1 MTLAVD
7 DPPAY
12 SPPSY
17 ASTVYTPL
25 AHSDVVRVLAL
36 YPAITHDA
44 EIQCELLSTEIST
57 CQELEQSYV
66 ALSYVWGDLSDLQLV
81 YVNDH
86 EVYIGRNLSEALR
99 HLRRRD
105 RPIRLWT
112 DALCINQNDIAER
125 NHQVHQ
131 MRNIYS
137 SALETV
143 IYLGDHDGSNT
154 TTSAWNFL
162 ERQSEWALNKDGN
175 EDTQLPFTLEEDL
188 IYFRGDVAD
197 VELSVLKKAWFLRV
211 WVLQEVVVSKKVS
224 IQCGHRRVPWND
236 FCKLILL
243 NPRYHDRYG
252 YSMQAIERV
261 DIVRDMFQA
270 RCAYQESHNL
280 AQLRPSWHTHVTNY
294 GGRSAHIID
303 MLARARQ
310 LEASDPRDKIFA
322 LLGIST
328 NVDLDNRLM
337 AVDYGKSKVEV
348 QTDLAR
354 YIMEEH
360 KSLDILSYVIHS
372 INGLSSLRSFGQA
385 DALPSWVP
393 DWDASQVTRGQ
404 RLMAMHAAELN
415 EDSLPLDPASP
426 IVPTIL
432 TYLSEEKDEER
443 ERRQDM
449 ASKSMAWL
457 NDNKILLTM
466 GSVIGT
472 VTHAGPDIRLR
483 GADELSFQ
491 AIRNQ
496 CDDPTELRQK
506 IMARWARLLL
516 QKHRRK
522 YVGTHDDSRLPSGP
536 SQSMDTVLRSLGDT
550 PDFGS
555 HTIESHLFSRGRQ
568 TAAWS
573 GEGEQVINRVTDR
586 TSMLENKSIG
596 SYNRTVD
603 PLSKFHKVVLPP
615 GARRND
621 LIVSLRGA
629 RVPFVVRPMVDSHV
643 AVEMEEAYL
652 FPLLRAGFD
661 LLCIE
666 DPAFLGHCKL
676 VGECLVNEYEDSLC
690 QAGNEWETIAFH

>member
-1 MTLAVD
+1 MSGD

-17 ASTVYTPL
+17 PSTIYTPL
-25 AHSDVVRVLAL
+25 AQSDVVRVLIL

-66 ALSYVWGDLSDLQLV
+66 ALSYVWGDQSDPQLV
-81 YVNDH
+81 YVNNY

-105 RPIRLWT
+105 CPIRLWA
-112 DALCINQNDIAER
+112 DALCINQNDVAER

-143 IYLGDHDGSNT
+143 IYLGEDDGSNT
-154 TTSAWNFL
+154 TSSAWNFL
-162 ERQSEWALNKDGN
+162 ERQSEWALNEDGN
-175 EDTQLPFTLEEDL
+175 EDTQLPSTLEEDL

-197 VELSVLKKAWFLRV
+197 VELSVLNKAWFLRV

-236 FCKLILL
+236 FCKTLLL

-252 YSMQAIERV
+252 YSMEAIERV

-270 RCAYQESHNL
+270 RCAYQESHGL
-280 AQLRPSWHTHVTNY
+280 VHLRPSWHANVTNY

-303 MLARARQ
+303 MLVRARQ

-337 AVDYGKSKVEV
+337 AVDYSKSQAEV
-348 QTDLAR
+348 QTNLAR

-360 KSLDILSYVIHS
+360 KSLDILSYVDHS
-372 INGLSSLRSFGQA
+372 ITGLSSLRRVVQA

-393 DWDASQVTRGQ
+393 DWDASQVAREQ
-404 RLMAMHAAELN
+404 RLMAMQAAAELN
-415 EDSLPLDPASP
+415 EGSLPLDPASP
-426 IVPTIL
+426 IVPTTL
-432 TYLSEEKDEER
+432 SYLSEEKDEER
-443 ERRQDM
+443 ERRQDI

-457 NDNKILLTM
+457 NDNKVLLTI

-472 VTHAGPDIRLR
+472 IAHVGPDIRLR

-496 CDDPTELRQK
+496 CDDPIELRRK
-506 IMARWARLLL
+506 IMARWTRLLL
-516 QKHRRK
+516 HKHRRK
-522 YVGTHDDSRLPSGP
+522 YVGTHNDSRLPSGP
-536 SQSMDTVLRSLGDT
+536 PERMEHVLRSLGDT
-550 PDFGS
+550 LDVGS

-596 SYNRTVD
+596 AYNRTAGS
-603 PLSKFHKVVLPP
+603 PSELHKVVLPP
-615 GARRND
+615 GARKND
-621 LIVSLRGA
+621 LMVLLRGA
-629 RVPFVVRPMVDSHV
+629 RVPFVVRPITDSHV
-643 AVEMEEAYL
+643 AMDVGETQL
-652 FPLLRAGFD
+652 SHLLRSGFD
-661 LLCIE
+661 LLCLGNV
-666 DPAFLGHCKL
+666 AFFGHCKL
-676 VGECLVNEYEDSLC
+676 VGECLINEYEDSFC
-690 QAGNEWETIAFH
+690 QTGREWEVIALH

>member
-1 MTLAVD
+1 M
-7 DPPAY
+7 
-12 SPPSY
+12 
-17 ASTVYTPL
+17 YTPL
-25 AHSDVVRVLAL
+25 AHSDVVRVLTL
-36 YPAITHDA
+36 YPAITHGSKV
-44 EIQCELLSTEIST
+44 QCELLATEIST

-66 ALSYVWGDLSDLQLV
+66 ALSYVWGDQKDPQPV
-81 YVNDH
+81 YVNGH
-86 EVYIGRNLSEALR
+86 EVFIGRNLSEALR

-105 RPIRLWT
+105 RPIRLWA

-137 SALETV
+137 SAMETV
-143 IYLGDHDGSNT
+143 IYLGEDDGSNT
-154 TTSAWNFL
+154 TSSAWNFL
-162 ERQSEWALNKDGN
+162 ERQSEWALDEDGN
-175 EDTQLPFTLEEDL
+175 EDTQLPSTLEEDL

-224 IQCGHRRVPWND
+224 IQCGRRRVPWND

-270 RCAYQESHNL
+270 RCAYQESHDL
-280 AQLRPSWHTHVTNY
+280 VQLRPSWHTKVTNY

-337 AVDYGKSKVEV
+337 AVDYGKSKAEV

-360 KSLDILSYVIHS
+360 KSLDILSYVDHS
-372 INGLSSLRSFGQA
+372 INGLSSLHGFGQA

-393 DWDASQVTRGQ
+393 DWDASQAARGQ
-404 RLMAMHAAELN
+404 RLMAMYAAELS

-432 TYLSEEKDEER
+432 SYLSEEKDEER
-443 ERRQDM
+443 ERRRDI
-449 ASKSMAWL
+449 ASKSMAWV
-457 NDNKILLTM
+457 NDNKVLLTI

-472 VTHAGPDIRLR
+472 IVHAGPDIRLR

-496 CDDPTELRQK
+496 CDDPTELRRK

-522 YVGTHDDSRLPSGP
+522 YVGTHDESRLPSGP
-536 SQSMDTVLRSLGDT
+536 PESMETVLRSLGNT
-550 PDFGS
+550 PDVGS
-555 HTIESHLFSRGRQ
+555 HTIESHLLSRGRQ

-573 GEGEQVINRVTDR
+573 GEGEQVINRVIDK

-596 SYNRTVD
+596 AYNRTID
-603 PLSKFHKVVLPP
+603 PLSEFHTVVLPP
-615 GARRND
+615 GAKRND
-621 LIVSLRGA
+621 LVVSLRGA
-629 RVPFVVRPMVDSHV
+629 RVPFVVRPMADSHV
-643 AVEMEEAYL
+643 AMDVEETDL
-652 FPLLRAGFD
+652 LSLLRSGFD
-661 LLCIE
+661 LLCLK
-666 DPAFLGHCKL
+666 DVSFLGHCKL
-676 VGECLVNEYEDSLC
+676 VGECLINGYEDILC
-690 QAGNEWETIAFH
+690 QTGNEWKAIALH